1 MEQPERALNLTERQL
16 AVWFNEDGMRVGY
29 GTSTER
35 PVLQMNWQE
44 VEAKIR
50 SQVVNGTYMGANEA
64 YLTDEAERDR
74 IAGHLFFFSGM
85 AWENCRRSLG

>member
-1 MEQPERALNLTERQL
+1 MEQPERALNLTGKQL

-44 VEAKIR
+44 VEAKSAHR
-50 SQVVNGTYMGANEA
+50 
-64 YLTDEAERDR
+64 
-74 IAGHLFFFSGM
+74 
-85 AWENCRRSLG
+85 

>member
-1 MEQPERALNLTERQL
+1 MAAFLQKEYGTTGKGFEFDGKQL
-16 AVWFNEDGMRVGY
+16 AVWFNEDGCVSD

-50 SQVVNGTYMGANEA
+50 SQV
-64 YLTDEAERDR
+64 
-74 IAGHLFFFSGM
+74 
-85 AWENCRRSLG
+85 